1 MTEIDEIRSKYESGQ
16 LDYIKADLERFI
28 CAHARE
34 IEQYKRDQI
43 ERGLPPITDDTAI
56 KFFIIQNR
64 SINPEREILEQVA
77 EIEREKWIQGVKTGS
92 APDPQAVC
100 QEWASK
106 HSAGWRQHRVTIIVY
121 VFEREKDRFLRVL
134 HENARA
140 AG

>member
-1 MTEIDEIRSKYESGQ
+1 MTEIDEIRSKYESGE
-16 LDYIKADLERFI
+16 LDYIKTDLERFI
-28 CAHARE
+28 IVHAPE
-34 IEQYKRDQI
+34 IEQYKRDQVA
-43 ERGLPPITDDTAI
+43 RGLPPITDDTAI

-77 EIEREKWIQGVKTGS
+77 EIEREKWIQGVKTG
-92 APDPQAVC
+92 AEPDPQQVC

-106 HSAGWRQHRVTIIVY
+106 YSAGWRQHRVTIIVY

-134 HENARA
+134 HENVRQ

>member
-16 LDYIKADLERFI
+16 LDYIKTDLERFI
-28 CAHARE
+28 IVHAAE

-56 KFFIIQNR
+56 KFFIIRNR

-92 APDPQAVC
+92 APDPHAVC
-100 QEWASK
+100 AEWANK
-106 HSAGWRQHRVTIIVY
+106 YSAGWRQHRVTLIVY
-121 VFEREKDRFLRVL
+121 VFERDKDRFLRVL